1 MPDNPSHGP
10 LADIRVVEMGSL
22 IAGPFC
28 GQLLGDFGAEVI
40 KIEDPVKGDAM
51 RGWRMDKDTDV
62 SLWFPVIG
70 RNKKSVTLDLRTS
83 EGQTLAR
90 DLIAKADVLV
100 ENFRPGTLEKWGLDY
115 AALSAIQPGLIM
127 ARVSGYGQSGPYRD
141 RTGFGAVGEA
151 MGGLRHITGDPDRPP
166 ARAGISIGDSLAATY
181 AAMGV
186 LMALHH
192 RHATGRGQ
200 MIDSTLYEAT
210 LAMMENTVTEY
221 AHTGHI
227 RERSGSILPK
237 IAPSNAYP
245 CLGGEMV
252 LIAGNQDNIFVR
264 LCEAMDTPDLAR
276 DPRFATHSARG
287 ETQAVL
293 DEIIAAWTAT
303 RTAEDVLALMEQY
316 SVPAGRIYRAPEM
329 LADPHFAAR
338 EAIIETEHPVLGRLK
353 MQGAFPKLSA
363 TPGQVRWPGPALGAH
378 NDEIWGGLMG
388 CSAEK
393 LAELKAR
400 GVI

>member
-1 MPDNPSHGP
+1 MPDKPSRGP
-10 LADIRVVEMGSL
+10 LADLRVVEMGSL

-51 RGWRMDKDTDV
+51 RGWRMDKATDV

-70 RNKKSVTLDLRTS
+70 RNKKSVTLDLRTV

-90 DLIAKADVLV
+90 DLVAKADIVV
-100 ENFRPGTLEKWGLDY
+100 ENFRPGALEKWGLDY
-115 AALSAIQPGLIM
+115 ATLAAIQPGLIM

-276 DPRFATHSARG
+276 DPRFSTHAARG
-287 ETQAVL
+287 ETQRVL
-293 DEIIAAWTAT
+293 DDIIGAWTAT
-303 RTAEDVLALMEQY
+303 RTAQDVLALMEQY

-338 EAIIETEHPVLGRLK
+338 EAIIETEHPVLGMLK

-363 TPGQVRWPGPALGAH
+363 TPGEVRWPGPALGAH
-378 NDEIWGGLMG
+378 NEEIWGGLMG
-388 CSAEK
+388 CSVQR

-400 GVI
+400 RVI